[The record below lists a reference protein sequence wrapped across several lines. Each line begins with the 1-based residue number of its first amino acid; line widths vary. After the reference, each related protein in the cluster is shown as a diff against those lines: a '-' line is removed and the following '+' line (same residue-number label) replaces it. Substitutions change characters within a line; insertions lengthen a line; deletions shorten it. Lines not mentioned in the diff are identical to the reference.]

1 MLSISD
7 RIVFHDQLVPSRDR
21 DAVLGDEEARDGAH
35 APGAG
40 PLPVH
45 QHTGLLH
52 QQLRAHLLLLRD
64 CQVSR
69 MTRNHHRQTTLVTVY
84 PPLFGNTSSLLSDR
98 ASWGQE

>member
-1 MLSISD
+1 MVCFVVSD

-45 QHTGLLH
+45 QHTGFLH
-52 QQLRAHLLLLRD
+52 QQLGAHLLLLRD
-64 CQVSR
+64 RQVSR
-69 MTRNHHRQTTLVTVY
+69 M
-84 PPLFGNTSSLLSDR
+84 S
-98 ASWGQE
+98 

>member
-1 MLSISD
+1 M
-7 RIVFHDQLVPSRDR
+7 PSRDS

-52 QQLRAHLLLLRD
+52 QQLGAHLLLLRD
-64 CQVSR
+64 RQVSR
-69 MTRNHHRQTTLVTVY
+69 M
-84 PPLFGNTSSLLSDR
+84 S
-98 ASWGQE
+98 